1 VKARDFLADHNLAKR
16 TARGKFSNEAKEFL
30 KLAIADGTKFEDWN
44 ANGRILPDQKQKSIP
59 AAPKMI
65 RKAATGIN
73 LSQYKPVRTE
83 NTMRIIS
90 EEGHTIN
97 IDTCNTCIKSI
108 RYCRC
113 AKMSPPAYMNA
124 REWSL
129 VVR

>member
-1 VKARDFLADHNLAKR
+1 MKARDFLADHQLAKR
-16 TARGKFSNEAKEFL
+16 SARGKFSNEAKQFL
-30 KLAIADGTKFEDWN
+30 AKAIAEGKTFEDWN
-44 ANGRILPDQKQKSIP
+44 ANGRILVDQKPKPLP
-59 AAPKMI
+59 AAPKLI
-65 RKAATGIN
+65 RKSATGIN
-73 LSQYKPVRTE
+73 ISQYKPVRTE